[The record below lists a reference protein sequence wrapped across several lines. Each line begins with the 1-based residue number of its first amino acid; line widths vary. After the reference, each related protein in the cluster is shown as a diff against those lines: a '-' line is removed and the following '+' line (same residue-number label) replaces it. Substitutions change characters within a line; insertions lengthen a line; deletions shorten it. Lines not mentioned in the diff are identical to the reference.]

1 MVCKIHFVSLL
12 EPHFAIIHNDGTVE
26 DYSLDVN
33 SSITSYPQFPK
44 SGRDACAL
52 FYAKSMKVVM
62 KPKTSKELIEW
73 KFDDQTPQFTNSQ
86 TWDNDENSR
95 TKGLCATSSTGKLF
109 IYSGLMD
116 GNKIF

>member
-1 MVCKIHFVSLL
+1 M
-12 EPHFAIIHNDGTVE
+12 PHFAIIHNDGTVE
-26 DYSLDVN
+26 DYSLDADK
-33 SSITSYPQFPK
+33 SPSITSYPQFPK

-62 KPKTSKELIEW
+62 KPKTSKELIDW
-73 KFDDQTPQFTNSQ
+73 KFDDQTPQFTNSE